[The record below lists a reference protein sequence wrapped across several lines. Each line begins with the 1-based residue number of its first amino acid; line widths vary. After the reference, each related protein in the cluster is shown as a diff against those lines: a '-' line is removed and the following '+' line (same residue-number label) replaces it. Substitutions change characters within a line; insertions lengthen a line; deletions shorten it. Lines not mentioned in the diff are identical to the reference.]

1 MQAQYMRIAM
11 NQRSGCPI
19 NLSIEVLGDRWSVI
33 VLRDMMFGNRR
44 SYGELLANSLE
55 GIATNILA
63 ARLKHL
69 EAEELITASD
79 DPRHK
84 QKKIYSLTEKAI
96 ALVPIMVQ
104 LGAWGLRY
112 MICAPAAGRRWAG
125 HVERFHGRVAP
136 HPSQGTNTR
145 WRALGFCR
153 VARCFST
160 RTRIGVSNCCGG
172 IVKKPTMPH
181 SQPKTAQGPS
191 IVQRKAHQASL
202 RPDPQNSL

>member
-1 MQAQYMRIAM
+1 MQVQYIRIAM

-44 SYGELLANSLE
+44 SYGELIANSLE

-96 ALVPIMVQ
+96 ALLPIMVQ

-112 MICAPAAGRRWAG
+112 MNCAPELAIRAKLLEDGGPDMWRDFMAELRHIHLREPIPAG
-125 HVERFHGRVAP
+125 GRSVFAELRDAFQREQELASATAVAE
-136 HPSQGTNTR
+136 
-145 WRALGFCR
+145 
-153 VARCFST
+153 
-160 RTRIGVSNCCGG
+160 
-172 IVKKPTMPH
+172 
-181 SQPKTAQGPS
+181 
-191 IVQRKAHQASL
+191 
-202 RPDPQNSL
+202 